1 MESWLEKNTTEISS
15 KHNGGKSVVAEIF
28 IRTLKNEIYKYLT
41 LISKNVY
48 IDR

>member
-1 MESWLEKNTTEISS
+1 MKSWLEINTTGISS
-15 KHNGGKSVVAEIF
+15 KHNGGKSAVGERF

-41 LISKNVY
+41 LISNNVY